1 MPTMIFKHTFISY
14 GRRESLSFVARLHR
28 LMKLAGFD
36 AWFDKVNIPDGED
49 YALRISNGI
58 ETAHNFVF
66 VIAPRSM
73 ESVYCLVELEY
84 ARILG
89 KRVIPIAQYSWVS
102 GTDKPI
108 AEADKA
114 MMKAFYER
122 HGQPQVVLETEKD
135 VVARAYFLIG
145 RTDWLHAKE
154 NISPEDVA
162 EMAKWA
168 AEYENLFRE
177 HDNLAYLQDCRIP
190 QFGKSIDELSSVF
203 LALQQLLERH
213 RDYVEQHTEILA
225 DALIWDSNAQKTQF
239 LLVGEERKKAQ
250 KWLTYRFPYGE
261 QAPCT
266 PCALQIDFLSD
277 SRKNAENLMTDAFIC
292 YSVADKELT
301 KTVMRLLM
309 REGFTTWIHSEDIEK
324 GSDFASEINRG
335 IEDSSFFLFFMS
347 KNSLTSRWC
356 LKELNYALSLNK
368 KIIPLKIEN
377 FEEYLLPKNISNLQ
391 FVDFT
396 DNKTEEDFKKDIDSI
411 TRNFSDDEEYYRQHR
426 TFLSLALRW
435 QRQLQK
441 PTLLLRGYN
450 LESANY
456 WLNLNNQRKEHSP
469 TDLHRAF
476 IAESNLRKSHTA
488 SDVFISYSRKDADF
502 ARKLNRHLQEAGKT
516 TWFDQES
523 ISEGV
528 DFDAEILKGISI
540 AHNFLFII
548 SPDSLASKFC
558 DIEIRHAAVN
568 GKRFIPVLYRES
580 ENAPQII
587 NDISPEY
594 AKIHWTKFDDRSKFE
609 DRLIVL
615 IQAIDRDYAHVQAHT
630 KWQQWATE
638 WFENGKNND
647 FLLNSSAYES
657 AQKWLTEADAEQKNP
672 PVTDLQRD
680 FIARSEKAILAA
692 EKKER
697 AIKAKLE
704 KRLRVTFYAS
714 GVAFLLLFVAAFFI
728 FKSEKNASIARK
740 AKDEVLKEK
749 LKTEEHLQKN
759 EKLVSAMYFYNDS
772 IALAYNTTKKF
783 HFINKEGVH
792 LEYLGE
798 DYESAVNFSSGIA
811 EVTKDDKKYLLSDVG
826 ETFFIA
832 ENLDNFKTE
841 HNALRIREYL
851 TSIDPKIL
859 QAKQLQYL
867 SIRGHFSELPER
879 FSGLTEL
886 KILYIAAPL
895 KKLPDNFS
903 DLTQL
908 RKLEFVRC
916 DFQKVPDKIYELNQP
931 EFLAFWICPLGE
943 VHEDIGDLT
952 SLKTLIFYDNNLTEL
967 PKTIG
972 NLVKLEKIVISSNRI
987 QKLPTEF
994 SALKSLKILEISNDS
1009 LNAFPEMLTELP
1021 ILSKLDLTGNQIK
1034 NVPKTVK
1041 KLKNLK
1047 ELSLAGNKLREL
1059 PLEFWDLSNLE
1070 ELKLS
1075 SNLLP
1080 ELPNDCYRLSKLS
1093 SLYLSENKIS
1103 SLPNSLGLLSKL
1115 RRLDVSKN
1123 FLQKLPDSIGK
1134 LKKLEFLI
1142 LNDNQLTYLPKEI
1155 GDCRELTELN
1165 LNNNTLTGL
1174 PAQINQLS
1182 KLQNL
1187 SLANNKLTVKKIPP
1201 LNNLKKLNSFD
1212 ISNNQLGTLPAV
1224 IFALKNLT
1232 WLNLDNNQ
1240 LPILP
1245 KDVRHWKEIQTLYV
1259 QGNQL
1264 SALPAEI
1271 NDCKKLSELYL
1282 SNNKFK
1288 LFPTE
1293 ITALHYL
1300 SWLEMTDNELTE
1312 LPEEVKN
1319 LTNLLYLD
1327 LSNNLFTKFPE
1338 ELCELPNLETLH
1350 LGGNSLTELPSSVKN
1365 LKSLAELTLIGNNF
1379 SESEKRRAERLLP
1392 NCTIIWTEEE

>member
-1 MPTMIFKHTFISY
+1 MIFKHAFISY

-58 ETAHNFVF
+58 ETAHNFIF

-102 GTDKPI
+102 GTDRPV

-122 HGQPQVVLETEKD
+122 HGQQQVILETEKD

-154 NISPEDVA
+154 NILPEDVA

-177 HDNLAYLQDCRIP
+177 HDNLIFLQDCRIP

-213 RDYVEQHTEILA
+213 KDYVEQHTEILA

-261 QAPCT
+261 QAPCS

-292 YSVADKELT
+292 YAAADKELT

-368 KIIPLKIEN
+368 KIIPLKIDH
-377 FEEYLLPKNISNLQ
+377 FEEYLLPKNIANLQ

-411 TRNFSDDEEYYRQHR
+411 TRNFSDDEEFYRQHR

-456 WLNLNNQRKEHSP
+456 WLNLNNQRKEHAP
-469 TDLHRAF
+469 TDLHRTF

-609 DRLIVL
+609 ERLMVL

-630 KWQQWATE
+630 KWQQWAME
-638 WFENGKNND
+638 WYENGKNND

-657 AQKWLTEADAEQKNP
+657 AQKWLTEADNEQKNP

-692 EKKER
+692 ERKER

-728 FKSEKNASIARK
+728 FKSEKNASIARR

-759 EKLVSAMYFYNDS
+759 EKLVSAMFFYNDS
-772 IALAYNTTKKF
+772 IALAYNRSKKF

-798 DYESAVNFSSGIA
+798 GYESAVNFSSGIA
-811 EVTKDDKKYLLSDVG
+811 EVTQNEKKYLLSDVG
-826 ETFFIA
+826 EKFFIA
-832 ENLDNFKTE
+832 ENLDNFKSE
-841 HNALRIREYL
+841 HNALRIRDNVS
-851 TSIDPKIL
+851 SIDPKIL

-867 SIRGHFSELPER
+867 SLRGSFSELPER

-886 KILYIAAPL
+886 KILYISAPL
-895 KKLPDNFS
+895 KKLPVNFS
-903 DLTQL
+903 DLAQL
-908 RKLEFVRC
+908 RKIEFTRC
-916 DFQKVPDKIYELNQP
+916 NFQKVPDQIYELNQP
-931 EFLAFWICPLGE
+931 EYLSFWSCPVSEL
-943 VHEDIGDLT
+943 HEDIGDLT
-952 SLKTLIFYDNNLTEL
+952 SLKTLFFYKNELSEL

-972 NLVKLEKIVISSNRI
+972 NLVKLEEMVIAFNKIH
-987 QKLPTEF
+987 KLPNEF
-994 SALKSLKILEISNDS
+994 AALKALKILKIANDS
-1009 LNAFPEMLTELP
+1009 LTAFPEMLTQLP
-1021 ILSKLDLTGNQIK
+1021 LLSKLDLSGNQIK
-1034 NVPKTVK
+1034 TVPKSIK

-1047 ELSLAGNKLREL
+1047 EFSLAANKLHEL
-1059 PLEFWDLSNLE
+1059 PLEFWDLNNLE
-1070 ELKLS
+1070 ELELS
-1075 SNLLP
+1075 SNLLHKF
-1080 ELPNDCYRLSKLS
+1080 PNEFGRLSKLT
-1093 SLYLSENKIS
+1093 SLYLSENKL
-1103 SLPNSLGLLSKL
+1103 SLLPDSLGSLAKL
-1115 RRLDVSKN
+1115 RRLNVSGN

-1134 LKKLEFLI
+1134 LKKLESLI
-1142 LNDNQLTYLPKEI
+1142 LNDNQLTYLPKEV

-1165 LNNNTLTGL
+1165 LDNNVLTGL

-1182 KLQNL
+1182 KLQSL
-1187 SLANNKLTVKKIPP
+1187 SLANNKLTVSKIPP
-1201 LNNLKKLNSFD
+1201 MNSLKKLNLLD
-1212 ISNNQLGTLPAV
+1212 LAGNKLGALPAA

-1232 WLNLDNNQ
+1232 FLNIDNNLLQ
-1240 LPILP
+1240 ILP
-1245 KDVRHWKEIQTLYV
+1245 KDVRNWKELQTFYA
-1259 QGNQL
+1259 QNNQL
-1264 SALPAEI
+1264 SLLPADI
-1271 NDCKKLSELYL
+1271 IVCKNLSDLHL
-1282 SNNKFK
+1282 SKNKFK
-1288 LFPTE
+1288 LFPAE
-1293 ITALHYL
+1293 ITALYNL
-1300 SWLEMTDNELTE
+1300 SWLEMADNELAE
-1312 LPEEVKN
+1312 LPLEVKN
-1319 LTNLLYLD
+1319 MANLLHLDLTN
-1327 LSNNLFTKFPE
+1327 NVFTKFPE
-1338 ELCELPNLETLH
+1338 ELCALSNLETLI
-1350 LGGNSLTELPSSVKN
+1350 LDGNSITELPLSIKNMKSLTEL
-1365 LKSLAELTLIGNNF
+1365 SLEGNNF
-1379 SESEKRRAERLLP
+1379 TEAEKRRAEMLLP
-1392 NCTIIWTEEE
+1392 NCSISWTGEE